1 MADAILETKMD
12 KTCVKQLIIV
22 PGVSAI
28 AAFSPV
34 KPDWLDTSFSLSM
47 LLASSRQKPIHGR
60 LIVGRNFL
68 IARQKQ
74 SDSALIGLSGVLQ
87 GLGLA
92 VTGWLFL
99 VLVLV
104 SGNL

>member
-1 MADAILETKMD
+1 
-12 KTCVKQLIIV
+12 
-22 PGVSAI
+22 
-28 AAFSPV
+28 
-34 KPDWLDTSFSLSM
+34 M